1 MSQSSRKLWSSS
13 KSVHA
18 VETWNT
24 KWADFSL
31 ITETGEEFKCHKVV
45 LAKESKFF
53 EAMLLSDC
61 KETKTNKMKV
71 KDFSLET
78 VTTFLEYIYAG
89 LKWNSYFYTKQFDKA
104 KITLELMRFCHTYKV
119 EGLSGEC
126 SNQLGKNIDED
137 NVVSIWMEAEKFEA
151 TNLKDYALQYI
162 AKLGQ
167 DIASLPGIEE
177 AYRHPKLMKGLV
189 DYMARRLQASRRC
202 YDGCCY

>member
-1 MSQSSRKLWSSS
+1 MSQTSRKLRSSS
-13 KSVHA
+13 KSACV

-31 ITETGEEFKCHKVV
+31 ITETEEELKCHKVV

-89 LKWNSYFYTKQFDKA
+89 LKWDSFGSYTKQFDKA
-104 KITLELMRFCHTYKV
+104 KITLELIRFCHTYKV
-119 EGLSGEC
+119 EGLSEEC
-126 SNQLGKNIDED
+126 SYQLNKIIDED

-151 TNLKDYALQYI
+151 TKLKNYALQHI
-162 AKLGQ
+162 AEMGQ
-167 DIASLPGIEE
+167 DIANLPGIEE
-177 AYRHPKLMKGLV
+177 AYKHPKLMKSLV
-189 DYMARRLQASRRC
+189 DYMARRLQTNH
-202 YDGCCY
+202 YNCCY